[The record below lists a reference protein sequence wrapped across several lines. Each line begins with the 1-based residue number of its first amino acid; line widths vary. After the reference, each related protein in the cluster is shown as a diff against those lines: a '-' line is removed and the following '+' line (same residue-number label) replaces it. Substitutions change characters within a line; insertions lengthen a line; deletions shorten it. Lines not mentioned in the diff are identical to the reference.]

1 MAQTTTAVNACNI
14 VIALDTD
21 AGVLVDVSGTANTIN
36 LEFTIN
42 AAEGYT
48 FDGDFPIRKTCGKDM
63 TGSFT
68 CVWSTTADESWD
80 LVKGW
85 YHVYDGAARTLR
97 IDVPSTAGGNDRY
110 EGEVVLL
117 SYSHEMTADEAG
129 PIMVECE
136 IASDGEFLLLEIG
149 T

>member
-21 AGVLVDVSGTANTIN
+21 AGVLADISGSANAIS

-48 FDGDFPIRKTCGKDM
+48 FDGDFPIRKTCGKNC
-63 TGSFT
+63 TGSLT
-68 CVWSTTADESWD
+68 SVYTTTADEAWD
-80 LVKGW
+80 LIKGW

-97 IDVPSTAGGNDRY
+97 IDIPSTGGGNDRY
-110 EGEVVLL
+110 EGEFVLL

-136 IASDGEFLLLEIG
+136 IAGDGEILLLEIG

>member
-14 VIALDTD
+14 VIALDDDGGTLTD
-21 AGVLVDVSGTANTIN
+21 ISGSANAIS

-48 FDGDFPIRKTCGKDM
+48 FDGDFPIRKTCGKNC
-63 TGSFT
+63 TGT
-68 CVWSTTADESWD
+68 LTVMYTETADEGWD

-85 YHVYDGAARTLR
+85 YHVYDGVARTMR
-97 IDVPSTAGGNDRY
+97 IDIPSTGGGNDRY
-110 EGEVVLL
+110 EGEFVLL
-117 SYSHEMTADEAG
+117 SYSHEFTADDAA
-129 PIMVECE
+129 PILVECE
-136 IASDGEFLLLEIG
+136 IAGDGEIYLLEIG